1 MDSKKTNTPKSRVAS
16 NKISEEKTK
25 TAKEPLKPEASAKK
39 DKDFKTVETI
49 KPKYKKSVPADSTAQ
64 RGKTPASA
72 GNKDGKKSTT
82 PNSSKDKKQAKISS
96 GGKGQKKDQPTTL
109 NAKEFSNTVASGV
122 AKGKGKKQNSPK
134 EITKKIKKSNDNTT
148 SAKSK
153 SKPASNK
160 SSKSSENGKTPNYEL
175 SGVSDIRRSFHK
187 NEEPLYFISA
197 TNFNLL
203 GADEWIK
210 GFKFIT
216 YIECFDGLHPNVFS
230 PKNEIPHDDFEGIED
245 INNYLLQHP
254 EVQDYL
260 KTRSVDGRAG
270 KAMFLM
276 FNEETERLAEKL
288 GLEIMFPKAE
298 MRTFLDNK
306 VNTNRIAEKAGVAC
320 VPYVLSK
327 VNDYEHMREVSS
339 HLGNELV
346 IQTPFGD
353 SGHTTFFISN
363 EEEYKKYAEEIEAED
378 EVKIM
383 KRIRCKGSAIEACVT
398 RHGTIVAPLMTELV
412 GFKELTPYK
421 GGWCGNEIYPNAFN
435 PELRQKAIE
444 NTQLFG
450 NQLRE
455 EGYKGY
461 FELDFL
467 IDQDNGEIY
476 LGELNP
482 RVTGASSITN
492 HAVFA
497 LADAPLFV
505 FHILEWMDIEYELDI
520 KAINTRWAHQDN
532 LDGWSQLIIKHTED
546 TVEYVTESPKSG
558 IWRMYDTGHI
568 QFDRMDTHRR
578 AVENENEA
586 FFLRITRKGDYL
598 YEGADMGILVTRG
611 RMMTDDFRLNNRA
624 KHWIKAVR
632 SQFKS
637 EMVEDKKKPKLT
649 GTLTK

>member
-1 MDSKKTNTPKSRVAS
+1 MESKKPKAS
-16 NKISEEKTK
+16 NKKGATNKKKTTPK
-25 TAKEPLKPEASAKK
+25 KEPVSPERSAKK
-39 DKDFKTVETI
+39 DSKLKVTEE
-49 KPKYKKSVPADSTAQ
+49 KPLKGKKSVPSDSTAQ
-64 RGKTPASA
+64 QGKAPASSA
-72 GNKDGKKSTT
+72 NKKKKATT
-82 PNSSKDKKQAKISS
+82 DSAAKKAKTIKSKKAVGPKQVKDKKLA
-96 GGKGQKKDQPTTL
+96 T
-109 NAKEFSNTVASGV
+109 NAPR
-122 AKGKGKKQNSPK
+122 QY
-134 EITKKIKKSNDNTT
+134 
-148 SAKSK
+148 KSK
-153 SKPASNK
+153 NALN
-160 SSKSSENGKTPNYEL
+160 
-175 SGVSDIRRSFHK
+175 GVSDIRRSFHK

-210 GFKFIT
+210 GFKFICH
-216 YIECFDGLHPNVFS
+216 IECFDGLHPNVFS
-230 PKNEIPHDDFEGIED
+230 PKTEIPHDDFEGIED

-276 FNEETERLAEKL
+276 FNEKTEELAEKL

-320 VPYVLSK
+320 VPYVLTK
-327 VNDYEHMREVSS
+327 IDNFEHLREVSK

-363 EEEYKKYAEEIEAED
+363 EEEYQKHAEEIEKED
-378 EVKIM
+378 EVKVM
-383 KRIRCKGSAIEACVT
+383 KRIRCRGSAIEACVT

-412 GFKELTPYK
+412 GFKELTPYE
-421 GGWCGNEIYPNAFN
+421 GGWCGNEIYPNAFT
-435 PELRQKAIE
+435 PELRDKAIE
-444 NTQLFG
+444 YTQLFG

-505 FHILEWMDIEYELDI
+505 FHILEWMDIDYDLDI
-520 KAINTRWAHQDN
+520 DAINDRWARQEN
-532 LDGWSQLIIKHTED
+532 IDGWSQLIVKHTED
-546 TVEYVTESPKSG
+546 TIEYITHAPKSG
-558 IWRMYDTGHI
+558 IYRMYDTGHI

-586 FFLRITRKGDYL
+586 FFLRISRKGDYL
-598 YEGADMGILVTRG
+598 YEGADMGILVSRG
-611 RMMTDDFRLNNRA
+611 RMMTDDFQLNNRA
-624 KHWIKAVR
+624 KHWIKAIR
-632 SQFKS
+632 GQYAS
-637 EMVEDKKKPKLT
+637 EMVEDKKKPKLS